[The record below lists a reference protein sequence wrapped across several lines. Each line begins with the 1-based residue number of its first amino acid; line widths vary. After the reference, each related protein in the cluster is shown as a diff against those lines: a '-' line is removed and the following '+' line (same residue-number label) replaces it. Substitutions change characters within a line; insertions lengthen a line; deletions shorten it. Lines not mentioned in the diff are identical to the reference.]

1 MSVRPASRDDAH
13 SVERVWAE
21 VAAEGEW
28 IGAEAPL
35 RPDWADRFRNAV
47 DASDSIWFVSEASGQ
62 VVGGL
67 FAQDERGLAHVGMAI
82 LGSHRGMGLGRL
94 LVNEGVDWA
103 RSRGC
108 HKIALEVWPHN
119 ARARGLYVSAGFV
132 EEGYLRRH
140 YRRHSGVLWDVV
152 SMALVLD
159 TISPGR
165 P

>member
-13 SVERVWAE
+13 FVERVWAE

-28 IGAEAPL
+28 IGTEAPL
-35 RPDWADRFRNAV
+35 RADWADRFRNAV
-47 DASDSIWFVSEASGQ
+47 EAGDSTWFVAEASGH

-67 FAQDERGLAHVGMAI
+67 FVQDERGLAHVGMAI
-82 LGSHRGMGLGRL
+82 LGAHRGMGLGRL
-94 LVNEGVDWA
+94 LLNEGVDWA

-108 HKIALEVWPHN
+108 HKATLEVWPHN
-119 ARARGLYVSAGFV
+119 ERARRLYDGAGFV

-140 YRRHSGVLWDVV
+140 YRRRSGALWDAV

-159 TISPGR
+159 TTSPGR